1 MSSFKLLAAFTLT
14 LVLAIGRAA
23 ASDDT
28 LLFKDPWNGGFDPN
42 EPKFQVQAIDAN
54 TFAIRQSIRT
64 TFEAPFMYL
73 LFGNGKILLIDTGVE
88 GDGLRAEVDK
98 LIGAWRA
105 GHAGPVPALVVMH
118 THAHADHV
126 GSDKSFAGRPNTTIV
141 AHGATEVASFFAIKD
156 WPTASATFDLGGRRV
171 EILPTPGHH
180 DSHVMVYD
188 AQTQLLF
195 SGDTIYPGRIYF
207 RCDKA
212 RALLSS
218 IERIDAFASQN
229 KVRWVLGAHIEM
241 TAKPGEIYA
250 QDGIPAVPGQALAPD
265 AKMRRNEHALELP
278 PSIIADI
285 RRALAPMVDR
295 PRPKVEDHFMLYPH
309 PADPRGKQ
317 PPDWCVPEASPK
329 PN

>member
-1 MSSFKLLAAFTLT
+1 MNTLRLIAAVALA
-14 LVLAIGRAA
+14 LAIGQSAA
-23 ASDDT
+23 ADGPA
-28 LLFKDPWNGGFDPN
+28 LFKDRWNGGLDAN
-42 EPKFQVQAIDAN
+42 EPNFQIQAIDPN
-54 TFAIRQSIRT
+54 TFVIRQSVRT

-73 LFGNGKILLIDTGVE
+73 LFGNRKALLIDTGVE
-88 GDGLRAEVDK
+88 GEGVRAEIDK
-98 LIGAWRA
+98 LSDAWRA
-105 GHAGPVPALVVMH
+105 SHADRAPALVVMH

-126 GSDKSFAGRPNTTIV
+126 GGDKGFAGRPNTTIV
-141 AHGATEVASFFAIKD
+141 GHSATEVASFFAIKD
-156 WPTASATFDLGGRRV
+156 WPTASATFDLGGRRI

-250 QDGIPAVPGQALAPD
+250 QDGIPAVPGQALVPD

-278 PSIIADI
+278 SSIIGDI
-285 RRALAPMVDR
+285 RRALAPMVGR
-295 PRPKVEDHFMLYPH
+295 PRSKVEDHFMLYPH

-317 PPDWCVPEASPK
+317 PPDWCAAEMPPK